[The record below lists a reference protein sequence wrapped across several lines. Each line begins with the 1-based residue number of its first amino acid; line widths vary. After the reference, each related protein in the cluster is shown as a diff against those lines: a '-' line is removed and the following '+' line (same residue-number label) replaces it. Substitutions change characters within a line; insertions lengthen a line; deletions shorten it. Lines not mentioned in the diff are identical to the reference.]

1 MGQGHIPGG
10 RACPTFVVDSLGGV
24 GRARL
29 EEPGGFLPENSRFP
43 ESVKQR
49 ALGRAAHC
57 LNHTPFVGLWVGP
70 AVGPFELNRA
80 AIVLL
85 RVEFLIYLIALFE
98 NNILILRLF
107 LSLVLAQRFYIIWI
121 IQNRRL
127 RFYA

>member
-1 MGQGHIPGG
+1 MGHGLLPGG

-24 GRARL
+24 GWDRL

-49 ALGRAAHC
+49 ALGRPAHGP
-57 LNHTPFVGLWVGP
+57 NHTPVVGLCVGP
-70 AVGPFELNRA
+70 AVGPFQLNRA
-80 AIVLL
+80 SIVLL
-85 RVEFLIYLIALFE
+85 RVEFLIDLIALFE

-107 LSLVLAQRFYIIWI
+107 LSLFLAQRFYIIWI